1 MLLIVS
7 QGTMGPTLAS
17 CPMPAKTGAQKIL
30 RNDFENEHVIDTF
43 FFTYCYIKSKGKQTV
58 NSKY

>member
-7 QGTMGPTLAS
+7 QGTMGPPPAS
-17 CPMPAKTGAQKIL
+17 CPMPAETAVQTIL
-30 RNDFENEHVIDTF
+30 TNDFANECVTDTF
-43 FFTYCYIKSKGKQTV
+43 FFTYCYIKAKGKQMV